1 MILYGLDFTSRPTR
15 RKPLTLAEGTPD
27 GNRLRLTA
35 LHRLDTF
42 AAWEAVLATPG
53 PWLMACDFPFGLP
66 RDLIRF
72 LGWPETSWAATIEQL
87 SRVPRAGLEAL
98 FKPYRDAHPPGQ
110 KYAHRAA
117 DRAASSSS
125 SMKLV
130 NPPVGLMLYEG
141 APRLLHAGVTIPGL
155 HRGDPDKT
163 ALEAYPA
170 LLARR
175 VLGRAPYKND
185 DPAKQTVEHAA
196 RRIQLL
202 EQADQGLGLR
212 LEWGV
217 SSDVVEQAI
226 TDPGGDSVDAI
237 LCLLQAA
244 WAWQHRA
251 ENFGLPQRMDPLE
264 GWIATAPP
272 NVD

>member
-15 RKPLTLAEGTPD
+15 RKPLTLAEGRPD

-35 LHRLDTF
+35 LHRLETF
-42 AAWEAVLATPG
+42 AAWEAILATPG

-66 RDLIRF
+66 RDLIRY
-72 LGWPETSWAATIEQL
+72 LGWPATSWAATMAQL
-87 SRVPRAGLEAL
+87 TAVPRASLEAL
-98 FKPYRDAHPPGQ
+98 FKPYRDARPPGQ

-141 APRLLHAGVTIPGL
+141 APRLLHAGVTLPGL
-155 HRGDPDKT
+155 RQGDPDKI

-175 VLGRAPYKND
+175 VLGRVPYKND
-185 DPAKQTVEHAA
+185 DPAKQTTEHTA

-202 EQADQGLGLR
+202 EQADQALGLC

-217 SSDVVEQAI
+217 SRHVAEQAI
-226 TDPGGDSVDAI
+226 TDPGGDSVDAV
-237 LCLLQAA
+237 LCLLQAT
-244 WAWQHRA
+244 WAWQRRA
-251 ENFGLPQRMDPLE
+251 ENFGLPDRVDPLE